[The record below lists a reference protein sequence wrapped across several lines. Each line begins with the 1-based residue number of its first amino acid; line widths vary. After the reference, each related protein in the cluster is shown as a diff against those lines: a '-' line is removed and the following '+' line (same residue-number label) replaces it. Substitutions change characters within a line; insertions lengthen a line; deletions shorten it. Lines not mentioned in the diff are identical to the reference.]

1 MRILMLSDVYF
12 PRVNGVSTSI
22 QTFRHEF
29 RRLGHHIQVVAPD
42 YGQATPDE
50 DGISRVGSRRVL
62 FDPEDRMMRPRALSR
77 RLAALNGRD
86 FDLVHIQTPFVAH
99 YAGLRLARCWGVPC
113 VETYHTFF
121 EEYLFH
127 YLPVL
132 PKNAWRA
139 VARLLSRRQCNHLD
153 GLVVP
158 SQAMRQILVGYG
170 VRTPM
175 RVIPTGMPGEAFQE
189 GDGAAFRARLG
200 IAAGQPTL
208 VFVGRVAFEK
218 NIEFL
223 LRVVREIQQTTHP
236 DVVLIIAGEGPAE
249 GRLRRLSAKLG
260 LDAHLRFTG
269 YLNRGSE
276 LNSGYQAGDAF
287 IFASRTETQGLVLL
301 EAMSL
306 GVPVVSTAVMGTCDI
321 LAAGRGALV
330 AEEDVARFAAQVRRV
345 LDDPELRQ
353 RLGAE
358 GRAYAR
364 QWTAEGPTQKLLAF
378 YEELQSGRP
387 SPPSSIAE
395 GPCHHATGN
404 SSEKS

>member
-1 MRILMLSDVYF
+1 MLSDVYF

-22 QTFRHEF
+22 QTFRREF
-29 RRLGHHIQVVAPD
+29 RRLGHDIRVVAPD
-42 YGQATPDE
+42 YGQVTADE
-50 DGISRVGSRRVL
+50 DGISRVWSRRVL
-62 FDPEDRMMRPRALSR
+62 FDPEDRMMRPRSLSR
-77 RLAALNGRD
+77 QLAALNGHA

-99 YAGLRLARCWGVPC
+99 YAGLRLARRWGVPC

-158 SQAMRQILVGYG
+158 SRAMREILAGYG

-175 RVIPTGMPGEAFQE
+175 RVIPTGMPGDAFQE
-189 GDGAAFRARLG
+189 GDGAAFRARLD
-200 IAAGQPTL
+200 IAVGQPTL

-223 LRVVREIQQTTHP
+223 LRVVGELRRTTHP

-249 GRLRRLSAKLG
+249 DRLRRLGTELG
-260 LDAHLRFTG
+260 LDANLRFAG
-269 YLNRGSE
+269 YLPRGVE

-287 IFASRTETQGLVLL
+287 VFASRTETQGLVLL

-330 AEEDVARFAAQVRRV
+330 AEEDVAQFATQVRRV

-353 RLGAE
+353 RLSAE
-358 GRAYAR
+358 GRDYAR
-364 QWTAEGPTQKLLAF
+364 QWAAEGPAQALLAF
-378 YEELQSGRP
+378 YEDLQSGRTTTLE
-387 SPPSSIAE
+387 SS
-395 GPCHHATGN
+395 
-404 SSEKS
+404 